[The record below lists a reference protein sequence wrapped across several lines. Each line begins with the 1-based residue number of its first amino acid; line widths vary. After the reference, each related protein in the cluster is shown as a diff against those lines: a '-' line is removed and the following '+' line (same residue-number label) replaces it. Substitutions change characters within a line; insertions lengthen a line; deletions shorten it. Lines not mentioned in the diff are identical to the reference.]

1 MPEFAPKSTDYLV
14 AWYGSSTLEP
24 VAILKPWIKN
34 KQTNTYILSFLQ
46 SIIIVEKTN
55 KKFVKK
61 KWSGYYYNY
70 ILV

>member
-34 KQTNTYILSFLQ
+34 KQTNKYILSFLQ

-55 KKFVKK
+55 KKFVKENDQ
-61 KWSGYYYNY
+61 GTTTY
-70 ILV
+70 